1 MDFDPIELIKDD
13 SKSSKGDETFCLLR
27 FFLPLVHKIYVLY
40 IWSTLE
46 SATDRMLESTR
57 LTILLIAQS
66 ISVQLSRSKIIIRRL
81 WAAKLPVSSVFCSH
95 WFTILTYYIY
105 GVQYSRIGHRPDARV
120 ETEQQ

>member
-40 IWSTLE
+40 IYILWSTLE

-66 ISVQLSRSKIIIRRL
+66 ISVQLSRSKTIIRRL
-81 WAAKLPVSSVFCSH
+81 WAAKLPVSSVFLLALVYN
-95 WFTILTYYIY
+95 INVLYIWST
-105 GVQYSRIGHRPDARV
+105 VL
-120 ETEQQ
+120 

>member
-27 FFLPLVHKIYVLY
+27 FFLALVHKIYVLY
-40 IWSTLE
+40 IWSTSTLE

-66 ISVQLSRSKIIIRRL
+66 ISVQLSRSKTIIRRL
-81 WAAKLPVSSVFCSH
+81 WAAKLPVSSV
-95 WFTILTYYIY
+95 LTYYIY
-105 GVQYSRIGHRPDARV
+105 IWSTVL
-120 ETEQQ
+120 